1 MGCPHVSAST
11 AAGPSFLRSD
21 EDDPPVTVIR
31 EIRVQRGKEGEFE
44 ALMARLIARATR
56 QPGHLGATVVR
67 PDPFRPGDAH
77 RFVYKFDRRSRLEAW
92 HRSEERARL
101 SASIGSLIVSDGF
114 DTHTGLETWFE
125 LPGVST
131 PPRWKTTLMTW
142 SMIYVLVVFVLYV
155 LQSFR
160 FEAPIAIRAL
170 VLTGIVVPLVGFVFA
185 PRMGRLL
192 NGWLHKGSGAAKA
205 KKVK

>member
-1 MGCPHVSAST
+1 MGGPDVTAST
-11 AAGPSFLRSD
+11 AAEPSFLRSD

-31 EIRVQRGKEGEFE
+31 EIRVQPGKEAEFE
-44 ALMARLIARATR
+44 KLMPQLIAEARR
-56 QPGHLGATVVR
+56 QLGHLGATVVR
-67 PDPFRPGDAH
+67 PYPLRAGDAY
-77 RFVYKFDRRSRLEAW
+77 RFVYKLDHRSRLEAW

-101 SASIGSLIVSDGF
+101 FAPIAALIVSDGF

-125 LPGVST
+125 LPGAST

-142 SMIYVLVVFVLYV
+142 SMIYVLVVIVSYV

-160 FEAPIAIRAL
+160 FEAPIPIRAL

-185 PRMGRLL
+185 PRMGRLFH
-192 NGWLHKGSGAAKA
+192 GWLYKGFDTAKA
-205 KKVK
+205 KKVR

>member
-1 MGCPHVSAST
+1 MGGPGVTAST
-11 AAGPSFLRSD
+11 AAEPSFLRSD

-31 EIRVQRGKEGEFE
+31 EIRVQPGKEAEFE
-44 ALMARLIARATR
+44 ALMAQLIAGATR

-67 PDPFRPGDAH
+67 PDPLRPGDAH

-92 HRSEERARL
+92 HRSGERARL
-101 SASIGSLIVSDGF
+101 FAPIEALIVSDGF

-125 LPGVST
+125 LPGAST

-142 SMIYVLVVFVLYV
+142 SMIYVLVVIVSYV

-160 FEAPIAIRAL
+160 FEAPIPIRAL

-192 NGWLHKGSGAAKA
+192 HGWLNKGSGAAKA
-205 KKVK
+205 KKVR

>member
-1 MGCPHVSAST
+1 MTAST
-11 AAGPSFLRSD
+11 AAEPSFLRSD

-31 EIRVQRGKEGEFE
+31 EIRVQPGKEAEFE
-44 ALMARLIARATR
+44 KLMPQLIAEARR
-56 QPGHLGATVVR
+56 QLGHLGATVVR
-67 PDPFRPGDAH
+67 PDPLRAGDAY
-77 RFVYKFDRRSRLEAW
+77 RFVYKFDHRSRLEAW

-101 SASIGSLIVSDGF
+101 FAPIAALIVSDGF

-125 LPGVST
+125 LPGAST

-142 SMIYVLVVFVLYV
+142 SMIYVLVVIVSYV

-160 FEAPIAIRAL
+160 FEAPIPIRAL

-185 PRMGRLL
+185 PRMGRLFH
-192 NGWLHKGSGAAKA
+192 GWLYKGFDTAKA
-205 KKVK
+205 KKVR